1 MVPELKRIKGI
12 HPGAVLKRQLKKC
25 NIKSIDLA
33 NSINEHPQ
41 TINAITQERRGVNAK
56 LSYKLGDY
64 FNIPKD
70 YFMILQASFEVET
83 YRKSQLKNK
92 NPLLGKFRKSIFWD
106 TKIEYIDINK
116 NKKFLIQRVLER
128 GNKQEI
134 ENLIS
139 IYSIRIIKKELL
151 NIKKSF
157 VPNYSKNIQ
166 KYILN

>member
-1 MVPELKRIKGI
+1 
-12 HPGAVLKRQLKKC
+12 
-25 NIKSIDLA
+25 
-33 NSINEHPQ
+33 
-41 TINAITQERRGVNAK
+41 
-56 LSYKLGDY
+56 
-64 FNIPKD
+64 
-70 YFMILQASFEVET
+70 MILQASFEVET